1 MVGGASTGKRPRG
14 RLLQLAL
21 LPAFVIAGLLFW
33 LRDGFLSCEGAFAWA
48 KESDCRSV
56 TPLTIGLH
64 AERRPLGGQTVLFI
78 VSGRIEKRTGQAQ
91 RVPDIYFDVVGDS
104 GDRGGTGTVGDWRLA
119 PPVPS
124 LGPGHAA
131 RFSGTLQWADQAHS
145 LKLDFGGRFIDID
158 LDPRRPWFGS
168 DPEVRPRTKVTC
180 SPTCVPSDRPA
191 GR

>member
-1 MVGGASTGKRPRG
+1 
-14 RLLQLAL
+14 
-21 LPAFVIAGLLFW
+21 
-33 LRDGFLSCEGAFAWA
+33 
-48 KESDCRSV
+48 
-56 TPLTIGLH
+56 
-64 AERRPLGGQTVLFI
+64 
-78 VSGRIEKRTGQAQ
+78 
-91 RVPDIYFDVVGDS
+91 VPDIYFDVVGDS
-104 GDRGGTGTVGDWRLA
+104 GGRGGTGTVGDWRLL

-124 LGPGHAA
+124 LGPGQAA
-131 RFSGTLQWADQAHS
+131 PFSGTLQWADQAHS